1 MSPVF
6 VKTQHSH
13 RNYKKFV
20 GNCLHTTVQA
30 KKLCSPQRAAQ
41 KPTKH
46 VLFAESTVTEMAH
59 IHVLQNLP
67 IAQVTMTQRL
77 TQFRQYGA
85 PPCFLRNIHN
95 SRNDHYPWE
104 RDRPWRPCSM
114 ASEITRPLDFTCW
127 TISCACMPHSVRNL
141 TRHISQAMLWA
152 HQEMP
157 SRVKAELGVTLYGS
171 AHWPTYPPCLITW
184 GYSLQH
190 FLPFIIFKVQP
201 DRWSNKFVTEVCNNP
216 VHENTDEPGYNDTSS
231 IASDILCCQLIPH
244 C

>member
-1 MSPVF
+1 MIINQNKGSQWTREVRCVSQFNEKKSATAAPHRFSTKLGKKFGERVLQIICGDLRQHTMSPVF

-114 ASEITRPLDFTCW
+114 ASEITRPLDFTC
-127 TISCACMPHSVRNL
+127 
-141 TRHISQAMLWA
+141 
-152 HQEMP
+152 
-157 SRVKAELGVTLYGS
+157 
-171 AHWPTYPPCLITW
+171 
-184 GYSLQH
+184 
-190 FLPFIIFKVQP
+190 
-201 DRWSNKFVTEVCNNP
+201 
-216 VHENTDEPGYNDTSS
+216 
-231 IASDILCCQLIPH
+231 
-244 C
+244 